1 MKAAAGEGSAGGY
14 LAHISDTVTATDE
27 KVDQLLDQQATL
39 IAILT
44 RLSEDLRTQSE
55 MLAEILGAATGDPG
69 PSPVAEAL
77 IALNDAVRENTEAV
91 AGMADNLAA
100 LPAEFADTIAQAI
113 GATPATAPTRE

>member
-1 MKAAAGEGSAGGY
+1 MTATAKEGNVGGY

-39 IAILT
+39 VAILT

-69 PSPVAEAL
+69 PSPIAEAL
-77 IALNDAVRENTEAV
+77 VALNDAVRENTEVV
-91 AGMADNLAA
+91 ANMADTLAA
-100 LPAEFADTIAQAI
+100 LPAELADAIVRAI
-113 GATPATAPTRE
+113 GDMPAMASTRE